1 MSLKEK
7 VLLFGRGMVYQRKK
21 ERLFE
26 NYEVAAVLDN
36 AVPSRWESA
45 VWESSAVNPAEST
58 AREESGVI
66 VMNPAELAGH
76 PEFGKSSDI
85 PIVLLSYA
93 LGDMYRQLRELGV
106 SQKRIR
112 FGPMIE
118 PYNTFE
124 NMLFS
129 DGGELVFEEEEIF
142 YQDQKWN
149 LHIKTDPSNLE
160 KLTDVLKGTPL
171 YRRSEDVV
179 NGLPLTPLDDTYG
192 MNRGTPIDRYY
203 IEQFLTSH
211 KKYICGTVMEIGD
224 REYTKKFG
232 GNRVT
237 DSLILDV
244 EKENLK
250 NRQIKGN
257 FATGEGLLEESIDC
271 LICTQTLPFIYDL
284 CSAADNIVRI
294 LKRGGT
300 ALITAAGISQIIQY
314 EKLHYGHFWSF
325 TEQSLRRLF
334 EENADVE
341 FVDAVTYGNVKSSAA
356 FLYGISCEELTQE
369 ELDFHDPNYQLIVAV
384 VVKKKGGNGADDED
398 LAYDSAGNQ

>member
-1 MSLKEK
+1 MSRKEK

-129 DGGELVFEEEEIF
+129 DGGELVFEEEI
-142 YQDQKWN
+142 
-149 LHIKTDPSNLE
+149 S
-160 KLTDVLKGTPL
+160 
-171 YRRSEDVV
+171 
-179 NGLPLTPLDDTYG
+179 G
-192 MNRGTPIDRYY
+192 M
-203 IEQFLTSH
+203 
-211 KKYICGTVMEIGD
+211 K
-224 REYTKKFG
+224 
-232 GNRVT
+232 
-237 DSLILDV
+237 
-244 EKENLK
+244 
-250 NRQIKGN
+250 
-257 FATGEGLLEESIDC
+257 
-271 LICTQTLPFIYDL
+271 
-284 CSAADNIVRI
+284 RI
-294 LKRGGT
+294 
-300 ALITAAGISQIIQY
+300 
-314 EKLHYGHFWSF
+314 
-325 TEQSLRRLF
+325 
-334 EENADVE
+334 
-341 FVDAVTYGNVKSSAA
+341 
-356 FLYGISCEELTQE
+356 
-369 ELDFHDPNYQLIVAV
+369 
-384 VVKKKGGNGADDED
+384 
-398 LAYDSAGNQ
+398 

>member
-1 MSLKEK
+1 MSRKEK

-36 AVPSRWESA
+36 AVPSRWE
-45 VWESSAVNPAEST
+45 SAVNPAEST

-149 LHIKTDPSNLE
+149 LHIKTDPSNLG
-160 KLTDVLKGTPL
+160 KLTDVLKSTPL

-325 TEQSLRRLF
+325 T
-334 EENADVE
+334 
-341 FVDAVTYGNVKSSAA
+341 
-356 FLYGISCEELTQE
+356 
-369 ELDFHDPNYQLIVAV
+369 
-384 VVKKKGGNGADDED
+384 
-398 LAYDSAGNQ
+398 